1 MKRKFRFI
9 TAFICLMVLDIMAV
23 FSTWFWVVNIIYIVF
38 LFNAVWMFRKK
49 YKNFNSNLYVFL
61 GFSGLAFLAR
71 IFETTWYFNQGS
83 LILLTV
89 AYLALIIESVKHIE
103 IKNASNYMLLYFT
116 LIVGINAYL
125 LGIHVFD
132 MRVHLP
138 SSLDYGIY
146 IVYYINLLT
155 LGVFGFIYYL
165 NSYSKKAVFF
175 VSLILALIFA
185 EVLRDMGV
193 FYLQDP
199 SVEVTEGILRLA
211 VALFAVL
218 FFTTKEKKLRLINML

>member
-1 MKRKFRFI
+1 
-9 TAFICLMVLDIMAV
+9 MAV
-23 FSTWFWVVNIIYIVF
+23 FSTWFWVVNMIYILF
-38 LFNAVWMFRKK
+38 LITAIWMFRKR
-49 YKNFNSNLYVFL
+49 YKKFNSYLFTFL

-71 IFETTWYFNQGS
+71 IFETAWYFNQAS

-89 AYLALIIESVKHIE
+89 AYLALIMESVKHIE
-103 IKNASNYMLLYFT
+103 MKNASNFMLLYFT
-116 LIVGINAYL
+116 LIVGINSYL

-132 MRVHLP
+132 LRMYVP

-146 IVYYINLLT
+146 IVYYFNLMI

-165 NSYSKKAVFF
+165 NSYSKKAVYF

-193 FYLQDP
+193 FYMQDP
-199 SVEVTEGILRLA
+199 SVEVTEAILRLA

-218 FFTTKEKKLRLINML
+218 FFITKEKKLRLINML

>member
-9 TAFICLMVLDIMAV
+9 TAFVCLTILDVMAV
-23 FSTWFWVVNIIYIVF
+23 FSTRFWLVNIIYIIF
-38 LFNAVWMFRKK
+38 LFTAVWMFLEK
-49 YKNFNSNLYVFL
+49 YKKFNSNLYIFL
-61 GFSGLAFLAR
+61 GFSGLAFMAR
-71 IFETTWYFNQGS
+71 IFETTWYFNQVS
-83 LILLTV
+83 LLLLTI
-89 AYLALIIESVKHIE
+89 AYLALILESVKHLE
-103 IKNASNYMLLYFT
+103 IKNVSNYMLLYFT
-116 LIVGINAYL
+116 LIVGINGYL

-132 MRVHLP
+132 MRVYL
-138 SSLDYGIY
+138 SSGLDYGIY
-146 IVYYINLLT
+146 VVYYINLLI

-199 SVEVTEGILRLA
+199 SVEISEGILRMA